1 MTLAWGYAKAPG
13 LPGVLFS
20 GVARRFAAGLACL
33 LAGATAAAAERTD
46 RGHSPALDRVSVWAG
61 AFLASSD
68 TTVSATGRAEGYS
81 ASGRFNLE
89 RDLGLDGS
97 SPVAHARVEWLL
109 GRSHGFSVD
118 VFGFERSNRVSLAR
132 DIEYDGQ
139 LYQASASV
147 AAGLDYRFSSAAYR
161 WWFGEADTV
170 WGLGLGAA
178 HYRVQ
183 TWLEAE
189 ARLDDDSVRARAD
202 SEDAAWAPLLAV
214 GWRHAVSPRLRL
226 YADSSGVAKKGGPL
240 QGHIV
245 HTAAGLEWFPTRR
258 VGIAAEYGAT
268 HIRLDRRRDAFDAR
282 LDLKLRGPSVF
293 LRLR

>member
-1 MTLAWGYAKAPG
+1 VTLAWGCQKAPG

-20 GVARRFAAGLACL
+20 GAARRVAAVLACL
-33 LAGATAAAAERTD
+33 LAGVTAAAAERTD
-46 RGHSPALDRVSVWAG
+46 HEHSPALDRVSVWVG
-61 AFLASSD
+61 AFLANSD
-68 TTVSATGRAEGYS
+68 TTVTANGRAQGYS
-81 ASGRFNLE
+81 ASGSFNLE
-89 RDLGLDGS
+89 RDLGLEDS
-97 SPVAHARVEWLL
+97 RPVGHARVEWLL
-109 GRSHGFSVD
+109 GRSHGFSVA
-118 VFGFERSNRVSLAR
+118 VFGFERSNALSLSR

-139 LYQASASV
+139 RYQASASV

-189 ARLDDDSVRARAD
+189 ARLDDDRIGARTD
-202 SEDAAWAPLLAV
+202 SDDAAWAPLLAL
-214 GWRHAVSPRLRL
+214 GWRHAVSPDLRL
-226 YADSSGVAKKGGPL
+226 YLDASGVAKGGGPL
-240 QGHIV
+240 QGHIM
-245 HTAAGLEWFPTRR
+245 HASSGLEWFPTRR

-268 HIRLDRRRDAFDAR
+268 HIRLDRRRDLFDAR
-282 LDLKLRGPSVF
+282 FDLKLLGPSVF